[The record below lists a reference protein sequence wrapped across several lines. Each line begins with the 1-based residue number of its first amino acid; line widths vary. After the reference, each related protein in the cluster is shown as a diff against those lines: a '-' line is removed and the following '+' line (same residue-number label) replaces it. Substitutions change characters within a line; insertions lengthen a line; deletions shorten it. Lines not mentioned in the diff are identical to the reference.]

1 MFTEKVITPFKGTE
15 TFEFYKTLDEIK
27 TYFSSNKISFREEYW
42 SSESETIPNPWN
54 VIIIDDVISLFFA
67 KNKKLFKIV
76 FWENYFGNLPNGIH
90 TGMKIEDAIIHDKSL
105 FYDEWNEVYVSDNGY
120 WIEDNIETNQV
131 MSISI
136 YIKELLDD
144 ELFDSCKW

>member
-1 MFTEKVITPFKGTE
+1 MFTNTNIKPYFGTSDFKLYQSLNETRNFLSLKGIT
-15 TFEFYKTLDEIK
+15 
-27 TYFSSNKISFREEYW
+27 FREEYW
-42 SSESETIPNPWN
+42 SSKSETIPNPWN

-76 FWENYFGNLPNGIH
+76 FLENYLWNLPNGIH
-90 TGMKIEDAIIHDKSL
+90 TGMKMEDAIIHDKSL
-105 FYDEWNEVYVSDNGY
+105 LYDEWNEVYVSDNGY

-144 ELFDSCKW
+144 EIFDSCKW